1 MSISFCFEAELNKS
15 LAEIK
20 NSSAKIGDIKKE
32 QDLESEELE
41 QLYSEVFLMTKVL
54 TLKLRGLL
62 QKRIDY

>member
-1 MSISFCFEAELNKS
+1 MSSSFCFKPELNKS

-41 QLYSEVFLMTKVL
+41 QLYSEVFLLAEKAGINE
-54 TLKLRGLL
+54 R
-62 QKRIDY
+62 